1 MLEPGHPEDHGV
13 NSDRSDV
20 KGMALR
26 NASDRDI
33 ESDLTIRMRENT
45 TVSEGDTDWRTRFG
59 GYLEERYDIF
69 MDKI

>member
-13 NSDRSDV
+13 NSDWSDV

-45 TVSEGDTDWRTRFG
+45 TVSEGDTDWRARFG
-59 GYLEERYDIF
+59 GYLEEGYDIF